1 VSSVDDKVESTLAE
15 MLALPRDRIDD
26 DLAMKDVP
34 AWDSLKHMEL
44 ITGIEQAFGVE
55 LSFDEIVTM
64 TSVGEIKR
72 VIREK
77 CAVS

>member
-1 VSSVDDKVESTLAE
+1 VDDKVESTLAE
-15 MLALPRDRIDD
+15 MLALPRDRVDD

>member
-1 VSSVDDKVESTLAE
+1 MSSVDDKVESTLAE
-15 MLALPRDRIDD
+15 MLALPRDRVDD